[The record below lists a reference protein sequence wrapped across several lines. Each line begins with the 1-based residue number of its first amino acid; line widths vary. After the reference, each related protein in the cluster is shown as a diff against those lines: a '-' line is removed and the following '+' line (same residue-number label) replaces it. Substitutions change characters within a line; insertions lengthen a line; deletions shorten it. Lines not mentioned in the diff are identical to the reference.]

1 MNEARKARLRSSKAG
16 LQVENLRLA
25 LVGTMPSVARHY
37 IYIYNHVY
45 IVAPP
50 VISWF
55 SFAPVSI
62 VISTINHSYWSYVH
76 QLSYRTG
83 ASHWSSQYL
92 RSDAHH
98 RQHLTSQVWLDEL
111 WFAAPKLRDNSLDID
126 SFCKQAMWAAM
137 GCRHGHPNGACR
149 ETCLHL

>member
-1 MNEARKARLRSSKAG
+1 MSMNEARKARLRSSKAG

-83 ASHWSSQYL
+83 ASHCNVDKTMS
-92 RSDAHH
+92 
-98 RQHLTSQVWLDEL
+98 
-111 WFAAPKLRDNSLDID
+111 
-126 SFCKQAMWAAM
+126 
-137 GCRHGHPNGACR
+137 
-149 ETCLHL
+149 